1 MTSRYLSIL
10 AVSGGLFLTAA
21 PAFGLSTEVSPTQLQ
36 AQATATKAS
45 LEPGRLTQPVTDDA
59 AVLSTGEL
67 SEIEA
72 AIQQVSRTKGKSVRV
87 VFLRSFGQYTP
98 SEWVDKAVA
107 ANGSNTAVLAI
118 SPDERLYNVGGGEE
132 WTQDEI
138 DAMNQAAY
146 AQLTSMNWSSAA
158 LNGVNAVGSSGG
170 ASSGDGAGGGAGWL
184 AGGLGVAALA
194 GGGVYAATRKGT
206 KKQQAEQ
213 IESAKA
219 LDPADTDSLGRLPTP
234 TLEELARDALVSA
247 DDSITQGKQELELAT
262 AEFGADRV
270 RPFTSAMNE
279 ATTTLQRAFSTHQ
292 KLYDAIPETEPE
304 KRAML
309 VDIISSAGRAEQALR
324 DKTTEFNEMRGV
336 LMRAPEEV
344 DKVLARTVDIRA
356 RLEPARA
363 TLEQL
368 RGEYP
373 EQMLESIVDNVDL
386 AAASLDEAEKALG
399 EARQIAQQP
408 AGRQGALLDTLAAA
422 TRAVNVSD
430 TNLAAIE
437 HAEDNI
443 RAARANLPA
452 LISEIRGEL
461 RDIEQVKGAR
471 SQGAPIDVASLDA
484 VSAKA
489 QRMLAEMGNRGDTDP
504 LALYQELTSMDA
516 EIDAALDR
524 AKGIAG
530 DQSRALQLFDQQM
543 QVAGAQIQRAEDL
556 ILSRGRI
563 IGSRAR
569 TLLAEAK
576 RQYAQAHQL
585 RVRDTRAAIDA
596 ARAATDTARR
606 AESAANDDMRRYQ
619 AARNRQTADSL
630 ASAVLWGS
638 VLSGGF
644 GGGGFGGGFGG
655 GGYGGGFGGG
665 GGGFSGGRPS
675 NRGGTF

>member
-21 PAFGLSTEVSPTQLQ
+21 PAFGLSTEASPTQLQ

-59 AVLSTGEL
+59 AVLSAGEL

-72 AIQQVSRTKGKSVRV
+72 AIQQVSQTKGKSVRV

-98 SEWVDKAVA
+98 PEWVDKAVA

-132 WTQDEI
+132 WTQSEI
-138 DAMNQAAY
+138 DRMNEAAY
-146 AQLTSMNWSSAA
+146 AQLSQMNWSSAA
-158 LNGVNAVGSSGG
+158 LNAVNAVAGGGSSSGEG
-170 ASSGDGAGGGAGWL
+170 AGGAGWL

-194 GGGVYAATRKGT
+194 GGGVYAATRKGS
-206 KKQQAEQ
+206 KKQQAKQ

-234 TLEELARDALVSA
+234 TLEEVARDALVSA
-247 DDSITQGKQELELAT
+247 DESITQGKQELELAT

-279 ATTTLQRAFSTHQ
+279 ATATLQRAFSTHQ

-309 VDIISSAGRAEQALR
+309 VDIVSSSGRAEQALR

-356 RLEPARA
+356 RLEPARG

-373 EQMLESIVDNVDL
+373 AEMLESIADNVDI

-399 EARQIAQQP
+399 DARQIAQQP

-452 LISEIRGEL
+452 LVAEIRGEL

-471 SQGAPIDVASLDA
+471 AQGAAIDVASLDTVA
-484 VSAKA
+484 AKA
-489 QRMLAEMGNRGDTDP
+489 QRMLAEIGDRDQRDP
-504 LALYQELTSMDA
+504 LALYQELASMDA

-530 DQSRALQLFDQQM
+530 DQTRALQLFDQQM
-543 QVAGAQIQRAEDL
+543 KVAGAQIQRAEDL

-655 GGYGGGFGGG
+655 GG
-665 GGGFSGGRPS
+665 GGFSGGRPS

>member
-21 PAFGLSTEVSPTQLQ
+21 PAFGLSTEASPTQLQ

-59 AVLSTGEL
+59 AVLSAGEL

-146 AQLTSMNWSSAA
+146 AQLTQLNWSSAA
-158 LNGVNAVGSSGG
+158 LNGVNAVAGGGSSSGD
-170 ASSGDGAGGGAGWL
+170 GDGAGGGAGWL

-206 KKQQAEQ
+206 KKQQAKQ

-279 ATTTLQRAFSTHQ
+279 ATATLQRAFSTHQ

-309 VDIISSAGRAEQALR
+309 VDIVSSSGRAEQALR

-356 RLEPARA
+356 RLEPARG

-373 EQMLESIVDNVDL
+373 AGMLESIADNVDI

-399 EARQIAQQP
+399 DARQIAQQP

-452 LISEIRGEL
+452 LVAEIRGEL
-461 RDIEQVKGAR
+461 RDIEQVKEAR

-484 VSAKA
+484 VAAKA
-489 QRMLAEMGNRGDTDP
+489 QRMLAEMGDRGDNDP

-585 RVRDTRAAIDA
+585 RVRDTRSAIDA
-596 ARAATDTARR
+596 ARTATDTARR
-606 AESAANDDMRRYQ
+606 AEAAANDDMRHYQ
-619 AARNRQTADSL
+619 AARNRQTADSM
-630 ASAVLWGS
+630 ARAVLWGS

-644 GGGGFGGGFGG
+644 GSGGFGG

>member
-1 MTSRYLSIL
+1 MTSRYLRIL
-10 AVSGGLFLTAA
+10 AVSGGLFVTAA
-21 PAFGLSTEVSPTQLQ
+21 PAFGFSTDVPPAQLV

-45 LEPGRLTQPVTDDA
+45 LEPGRLTQPLTDDA
-59 AVLSTGEL
+59 EVLSPAER
-67 SEIEA
+67 SEIES
-72 AIQQVSRTKGKSVRV
+72 AIQQVSQTQGKSVRV

-107 ANGSNTAVLAI
+107 ANGSNTAVVAI
-118 SPDERLYNVGGGEE
+118 SPDERQYNVGGGEE
-132 WTQDEI
+132 WTQSEI
-138 DAMNQAAY
+138 DRMNEAAY
-146 AQLTSMNWSSAA
+146 AQLSQMNWSSAA
-158 LNGVNAVGSSGG
+158 LNAVNAVGAGGSSSGG
-170 ASSGDGAGGGAGWL
+170 DGSGAGWL

-194 GGGVYAATRKGT
+194 GGGVYAATRKGS
-206 KKQQAEQ
+206 KKQQAKQ

-219 LDPADTDSLGRLPTP
+219 LDPSDTDSLGRLPTP

-262 AEFGADRV
+262 SEFGADRV

-279 ATTTLQRAFSTHQ
+279 ATATLQRAFATHQ
-292 KLYDAIPETEPE
+292 QLYDAIPETEPE

-309 VDIISSAGRAEQALR
+309 VDIISSSGRAEQALR
-324 DKTTEFNEMRGV
+324 DKTQEFNEMRGV

-452 LISEIRGEL
+452 LVNEIRGEL
-461 RDIEQVKGAR
+461 REIEQVKGAR
-471 SQGAPIDVASLDA
+471 AQGAAIDVASLNA
-484 VSAKA
+484 VAAKA
-489 QRMLAEMGNRGDTDP
+489 QRMLADIGSRDETDP

-530 DQSRALQLFDQQM
+530 DQTRALQLFDQQM

-569 TLLAEAK
+569 TLLAESK

-585 RVRDTRAAIDA
+585 RVRDTRTAIDA

-606 AESAANDDMRRYQ
+606 AEAAANDDMRRYQ

-638 VLSGGF
+638 ILSGGF
-644 GGGGFGGGFGG
+644 GGGGFG
-655 GGYGGGFGGG
+655 GGGFGGG

>member
-1 MTSRYLSIL
+1 MTCRYLRIL
-10 AVSGGLFLTAA
+10 AVSGGLFVTAA
-21 PAFGLSTEVSPTQLQ
+21 PAFGVSTDAPPALIQ
-36 AQATATKAS
+36 AQATGTTATTAS
-45 LEPGRLTQPVTDDA
+45 VEPGLLTQPVTDDA
-59 AVLSTGEL
+59 AVLSADER
-67 SEIEA
+67 SEIES
-72 AIQQVSRTKGKSVRV
+72 AIQQVSQTKGKSVRV

-98 SEWVDKAVA
+98 SAWVDKAVA

-118 SPDERLYNVGGGEE
+118 SPDERAYNVGGGEE
-132 WTQDEI
+132 WTQSEI
-138 DAMNQAAY
+138 DRMNDAAY

-158 LNGVNAVGSSGG
+158 LNAVNAVSAGGSSSGG
-170 ASSGDGAGGGAGWL
+170 DGSGAGWL

-194 GGGVYAATRKGT
+194 GGGVYAATRKGS
-206 KKQQAEQ
+206 KKQQAKQ

-219 LDPADTDSLGRLPTP
+219 LDPSDTDSLGRLPTP

-262 AEFGADRV
+262 SEFGADRV

-279 ATTTLQRAFSTHQ
+279 ATATLQRAFATHQ

-309 VDIISSAGRAEQALR
+309 VDIISSSGRAEQALR
-324 DKTTEFNEMRGV
+324 DKTQEFNEMRGV

-356 RLEPARA
+356 RLKPARA

-373 EQMLESIVDNVDL
+373 AEMLESILDNVDL

-443 RAARANLPA
+443 RAAKANLPA
-452 LISEIRGEL
+452 LVNEIRDEL
-461 RDIEQVKGAR
+461 RQIEQVKAAR
-471 SQGAPIDVASLDA
+471 AQGAAIDVASLDA
-484 VSAKA
+484 VAAKA
-489 QRMLAEMGNRGDTDP
+489 RRMLSEMGDRDETDP

-569 TLLAEAK
+569 TLLAESK

-585 RVRDTRAAIDA
+585 RVRDTRMAIDA

-606 AESAANDDMRRYQ
+606 AEAAANDDMRRYQ

-638 VLSGGF
+638 ILSGGF
-644 GGGGFGGGFGG
+644 GGGFG
-655 GGYGGGFGGG
+655 GGGFGGG

>member
-1 MTSRYLSIL
+1 MTCRYLRIL
-10 AVSGGLFLTAA
+10 AVSGGLFVTAA
-21 PAFGLSTEVSPTQLQ
+21 PAFGVSTDAPPALIQ
-36 AQATATKAS
+36 AQATGTTATTAS
-45 LEPGRLTQPVTDDA
+45 VEPGLLTQPVTDDA
-59 AVLSTGEL
+59 AVLSADER
-67 SEIEA
+67 SEIES
-72 AIQQVSRTKGKSVRV
+72 AIQQVSQAKGKSVRV

-98 SEWVDKAVA
+98 SAWVDKAVA

-118 SPDERLYNVGGGEE
+118 SPDERAYNVGGGEE
-132 WTQDEI
+132 WTQSEI
-138 DAMNQAAY
+138 DRMNDAAY

-158 LNGVNAVGSSGG
+158 LNAVNAVSAGGSSSGG
-170 ASSGDGAGGGAGWL
+170 DGTGAGWL

-194 GGGVYAATRKGT
+194 GGGVYAATRKGS
-206 KKQQAEQ
+206 KKQQAKQ

-219 LDPADTDSLGRLPTP
+219 LDPSDTDSLGRLPTP

-262 AEFGADRV
+262 SEFGADRV
-270 RPFTSAMNE
+270 RPFTSAMNK
-279 ATTTLQRAFSTHQ
+279 ATATLQRAFATHQ
-292 KLYDAIPETEPE
+292 QLYDAIPETEPE

-309 VDIISSAGRAEQALR
+309 VDIISSSGRAEQALR
-324 DKTTEFNEMRGV
+324 DKTQEFNEMRGV

-373 EQMLESIVDNVDL
+373 AEMLESIVDNVDL

-443 RAARANLPA
+443 RAAKANLPA
-452 LISEIRGEL
+452 LVNEIRDEL
-461 RDIEQVKGAR
+461 RQIEQVKAAR
-471 SQGAPIDVASLDA
+471 AQGAAIDVASLNA
-484 VSAKA
+484 VAAKA
-489 QRMLAEMGNRGDTDP
+489 QRMLSEMGNRDETDP

-569 TLLAEAK
+569 TLLAESK

-585 RVRDTRAAIDA
+585 RVRDTRTAIDA

-606 AESAANDDMRRYQ
+606 AEAAANDDMRRYQ

-638 VLSGGF
+638 ILSGGF
-644 GGGGFGGGFGG
+644 GGGGFGGG
-655 GGYGGGFGGG
+655 GFGG